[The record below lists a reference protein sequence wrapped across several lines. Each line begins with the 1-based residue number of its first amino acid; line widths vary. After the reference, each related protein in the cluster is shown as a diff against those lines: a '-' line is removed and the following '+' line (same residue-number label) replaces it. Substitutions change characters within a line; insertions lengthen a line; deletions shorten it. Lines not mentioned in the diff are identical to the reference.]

1 MCFAYGKTTWPKV
14 AAPPLEPPNIAA
26 PMARPT
32 LPLTALRR
40 HQVTLSLRDAELVEL
55 RRRASAARMPVP
67 DYLRQR
73 ALSER
78 LRVASPRRLAAAEFR
93 EVSRLAVNVNQI
105 ARLLASGPPCF
116 RKATTGRGSSGCGRC
131 SCSCSRR
138 RRTDVICKLHRSG
151 ASFRGAVAYCLDEAR
166 DRDRDREADAPGRTD
181 ARRAITRG
189 VDRDGES
196 GHRRRPASRRGRWR
210 RR

>member
-1 MCFAYGKTTWPKV
+1 MCFAYGKTTCQSGLRPPWNPPKS
-14 AAPPLEPPNIAA
+14 AA

-32 LPLTALRR
+32 LPLTVLRR

-55 RRRASAARMPVP
+55 RRRASAARLPVP

-105 ARLLASGPPCF
+105 TRCLHQGRLLP
-116 RKATTGRGSSGCGRC
+116 KATTVAFERLRAVLV
-131 SCSCSRR
+131 RLLPQA
-138 RRTDVICKLHRSG
+138 TD
-151 ASFRGAVAYCLDEAR
+151 
-166 DRDRDREADAPGRTD
+166 
-181 ARRAITRG
+181 
-189 VDRDGES
+189 
-196 GHRRRPASRRGRWR
+196 
-210 RR
+210 